1 MYYKEYYFKAVI
13 MKEIFIIEDEIV
25 VAKDIECILST
36 EEQFKVIDIATSYEM
51 AKKKLLM
58 LKPDLILCD
67 INLKGDK
74 SGIDLMG
81 EVMQQSNIPFI
92 FITAYS
98 DVETLQKAGKLRPR
112 NYITKPFNEK
122 QLVSSVK
129 IALLANDKAPV
140 NAPTDR
146 ELSIIKLLAKGYS
159 SKKIA
164 DILSISSYTV
174 ETHRKNLI
182 AKYGINKTGE
192 LICLAT
198 AKGWVNYEG

>member
-1 MYYKEYYFKAVI
+1 

-36 EEQFKVIDIATSYEM
+36 EKQFKVIDIATNYEM
-51 AKKKLLM
+51 AKKKLRM
-58 LKPDLILCD
+58 AKPDLILCD
-67 INLKGDK
+67 INLKGPK
-74 SGIDLMG
+74 TGIDLMD
-81 EVMQQSNIPFI
+81 EVMQQYNTPFI

-98 DVETLQKAGKLRPR
+98 DVETLEKAGKLRPH

-122 QLVSSVK
+122 QLISSVK
-129 IALLANDKAPV
+129 IALLADDKNTV

-146 ELSIIKLLAKGYS
+146 ELSIIKLLAKGLS
-159 SKKIA
+159 SKEIA
-164 DILSISSYTV
+164 EILSISSYTV

-182 AKYGINKTGE
+182 AKYGINKTAE

-198 AKGWVNYEG
+198 AKGWVNYQAQ